1 MLCWFQPH
9 NKANESLYI
18 YNPIILES
26 PSTVPSLPSRMSQ
39 NTRLGS
45 LYYIIAASHSLSILH
60 MIDYIYTLLSQLVL
74 SWHSPT
80 VLHVLREQCFY
91 LRLLW
96 QCLWVT
102 AKCSVRHSVM
112 SNSLQLHGLHSAR
125 LPCTSPT
132 HRACSN
138 SCPLSQWCHPTISSS
153 AVPVSY
159 YLKSFPKSESF
170 HWVSSSHQIA
180 KVLEFQLQHQS
191 FQWTPRNDF
200 PAQWPTGWISLQS
213 KGLSRV
219 FSNTTV
225 QKHQFF
231 WAQLSL

>member
-1 MLCWFQPH
+1 
-9 NKANESLYI
+9 
-18 YNPIILES
+18 
-26 PSTVPSLPSRMSQ
+26 
-39 NTRLGS
+39 
-45 LYYIIAASHSLSILH
+45 

-74 SWHSPT
+74 SWHSPA
-80 VLHVLREQCFY
+80 VLHVLREECFY

-112 SNSLQLHGLHSAR
+112 SNSLQLHGLHNAR
-125 LPCTSPT
+125 LSCTSPT

-180 KVLEFQLQHQS
+180 KVLVSASTSVLPMNIQDWFPLG
-191 FQWTPRNDF
+191 WT
-200 PAQWPTGWISLQS
+200 AWISVQS
-213 KGLSRV
+213 KGLSSVLQHQSSKASILLSSAFFIVRL
-219 FSNTTV
+219 SHPHMTTG
-225 QKHQFF
+225 KNHSFD
-231 WAQLSL
+231 